1 VDEKSDDS
9 QAGEQDERKGGDT
22 AMHSNRS
29 T

>member
-1 VDEKSDDS
+1 MDEKSVDS
-9 QAGEQDERKGGDT
+9 QAGEQDEREGGDT